1 MLIYTLLGPSAEQGF
16 TRSWGVSYG
25 IGAAAEW
32 QDMAK
37 EAGRGILILVILETL
52 MLTRQVS
59 WLEEHIDYLS
69 CAALLLRAK
78 RLSLYQQT
86 RLFFTYRSRISD

>member
-1 MLIYTLLGPSAEQGF
+1 
-16 TRSWGVSYG
+16 
-25 IGAAAEW
+25 
-32 QDMAK
+32 
-37 EAGRGILILVILETL
+37 